1 MSDREDRASRLVHLV
16 ADYGPGDLAFAQ
28 LAQRLELLVPE
39 VTVTVTRVG
48 PSDTLAA
55 GFCAARLARGP
66 GASRQLVV
74 QDVTS
79 ARGAAERLCV
89 ARTAEGA
96 VVAAANA
103 GWCWSFLAD
112 GLRGLWQLDV
122 CHRHGLAPGQAV
134 AAAVTRMLSHHG
146 HALGPPVSRDT
157 VPALPRRVV
166 AYVDG
171 DGNVDTTI
179 DRLPGPP
186 GARVVVRIGGVSAP
200 ARVAD
205 SSATA
210 EPGELTLRP
219 GAIRG
224 PAEAF
229 LQLAVAGGSAS
240 RLFGDPP
247 TGTPIALVRARPGRG
262 DAVVPAQT

>member
-1 MSDREDRASRLVHLV
+1 VPPGSSSRRPP
-16 ADYGPGDLAFAQ
+16 A
-28 LAQRLELLVPE
+28 E

-55 GFCAARLARGP
+55 GFCPARLACGP
-66 GASRQLVV
+66 AASSQFVV

-112 GLRGLWQLDV
+112 ELPGLWQLDV
-122 CHRHGLAPGQAV
+122 CYRHGLAPGQAV
-134 AAAVTRMLSHHG
+134 AAAVKRMLSHHG
-146 HALGPPVSRDT
+146 HALGAPVSRDS
-157 VPALPRRVV
+157 VPALPHRVV

-179 DRLPGPP
+179 DRLPGPA
-186 GARVVVRIGGVSAP
+186 GDRVVVRIGDVSAP
-200 ARVAD
+200 ARVAG
-205 SSATA
+205 SGATA
-210 EPGELTLRP
+210 APGELTLRP
-219 GAIRG
+219 GAVRG
-224 PAEAF
+224 GAEAF

-247 TGTPIALVRARPGRG
+247 TGSPIALVRARPGRG
-262 DAVVPAQT
+262 EAVVATQT